1 MVTQRPDIEEDRDAS
16 RDKPEDGRAGLWQ
29 RLRVRHPPLNSVG
42 SDPDYRFSLAN
53 ERTFLA
59 WIRTALALL
68 AGGVAAVQL
77 VPAFKVHGGRLVLGV
92 TLVLL
97 AVVVA
102 AGSYHRWWANERAM
116 RLGQSLQPSLVTR
129 ILAGGLTLIALLA
142 LLMVIVSG

>member
-1 MVTQRPDIEEDRDAS
+1 MALMERM
-16 RDKPEDGRAGLWQ
+16 RARW
-29 RLRVRHPPLNSVG
+29 PPMSSVG
-42 SDPDYRFSLAN
+42 QDPDYRFSLAN

-77 VPAFKVHGGRLVLGV
+77 VPAFKFHGGRLILGV

-97 AVVVA
+97 AVMVA
-102 AGSYHRWWANERAM
+102 AGSYHRWSANERAM
-116 RLGQSLQPSLVTR
+116 RRGQSLQPSLVPR
-129 ILAGGLTLIALLA
+129 LLAGGLTLIALLT